1 MDEKLRKK
9 IESRKAKAVNVANR
23 DARTARIKREERIDR
38 AAVFVSLMKKVGNQ
52 DYSSE
57 EAFEVLKY
65 ALRNYELL
73 QILTSLL
80 SDYSRKGIRDIN
92 DIVSI
97 EDIKEANNRKI
108 INEVHE
114 S

>member
-1 MDEKLRKK
+1 MDPKIQKK
-9 IESRKAKAVNVANR
+9 IEARKAKAVNVANR
-23 DARTARIKREERIDR
+23 ESRKERLKKEERIER
-38 AAVFVSLMKKVGNQ
+38 AAGFVSLMKKVGNQ

-92 DIVSI
+92 DIVSL
-97 EDIKEANNRKI
+97 EDITEANNRKI

-114 S
+114 A